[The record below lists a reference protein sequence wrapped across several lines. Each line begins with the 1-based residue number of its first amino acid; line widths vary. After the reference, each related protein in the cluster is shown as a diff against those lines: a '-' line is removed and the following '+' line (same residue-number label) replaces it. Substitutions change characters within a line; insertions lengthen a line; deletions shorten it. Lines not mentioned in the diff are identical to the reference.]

1 MANPNVS
8 IEAHIGQCCQ
18 ALSDDLAGRTPVYLD
33 FRFWVIAREVRSG
46 IRTEPLDRALV
57 VWSRHL
63 MVHHPCK
70 SGRMRYGPDFTRER
84 PHDRGSPSSDTT

>member
-1 MANPNVS
+1 MSSRNHVGAARIN
-8 IEAHIGQCCQ
+8 EA
-18 ALSDDLAGRTPVYLD
+18 ALSALSALLD
-33 FRFWVIAREVRSG
+33 HWLPGGEQRGTKYVAINPQRQDHHLG
-46 IRTEPLDRALV
+46 